1 MLVHLLSSW
10 HLSGLLLHFGD
21 CFSKSTA
28 LPALYCHPSLIRE
41 KPTSIKGKGS
51 VMITNQNQK
60 RNAFNT
66 SLGPPSLRASRLN
79 ARQGCEKEEFKYR
92 IFSPDLPSVD
102 LMWWSCFKI
111 GRLSWIHSERADNI
125 FGIPIKRFLV
135 LCRNCRD
142 VMILK
147 GFFFS
152 DALLIF
158 VPNLVIVVTVSVH
171 PQICRIL
178 WCESRVEVIFEPNMG
193 LFCLANPF
201 KKQRG
206 ELYLKMLEG
215 LSWCFFIFPQT
226 SW

>member
-1 MLVHLLSSW
+1 
-10 HLSGLLLHFGD
+10 
-21 CFSKSTA
+21 
-28 LPALYCHPSLIRE
+28 
-41 KPTSIKGKGS
+41 
-51 VMITNQNQK
+51 MITNQNQK
-60 RNAFNT
+60 RNAFDT

-111 GRLSWIHSERADNI
+111 GRFSWIHSERADNI

-215 LSWCFFIFPQT
+215 LSWCYFPQT
-226 SW
+226 SR

>member
-1 MLVHLLSSW
+1 
-10 HLSGLLLHFGD
+10 
-21 CFSKSTA
+21 
-28 LPALYCHPSLIRE
+28 
-41 KPTSIKGKGS
+41 
-51 VMITNQNQK
+51 MITNQNQK

-79 ARQGCEKEEFKYR
+79 ARRGCEKEEFKYR

-111 GRLSWIHSERADNI
+111 GRFSWIHSERADNI

-178 WCESRVEVIFEPNMG
+178 WCESRLEVIFEPNMG
-193 LFCLANPF
+193 LFCLANPLKNKGGSF
-201 KKQRG
+201 IS
-206 ELYLKMLEG
+206 LKMLEG
-215 LSWCFFIFPQT
+215 LP
-226 SW
+226 

>member
-1 MLVHLLSSW
+1 
-10 HLSGLLLHFGD
+10 
-21 CFSKSTA
+21 
-28 LPALYCHPSLIRE
+28 
-41 KPTSIKGKGS
+41 
-51 VMITNQNQK
+51 MIVNQKQK

-79 ARQGCEKEEFKYR
+79 ARRGCEKEEFKYR

-111 GRLSWIHSERADNI
+111 GRFSWIHSERADNI

-178 WCESRVEVIFEPNMG
+178 WCESRLEVIFEPNMG
-193 LFCLANPF
+193 LFCLANPL

-206 ELYLKMLEG
+206 ELYLAQDARRIIMM
-215 LSWCFFIFPQT
+215 FFIFPPT